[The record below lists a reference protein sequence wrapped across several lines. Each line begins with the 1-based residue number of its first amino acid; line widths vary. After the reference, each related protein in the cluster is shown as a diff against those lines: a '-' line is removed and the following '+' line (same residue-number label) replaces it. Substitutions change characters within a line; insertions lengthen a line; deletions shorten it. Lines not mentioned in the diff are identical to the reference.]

1 MVVGERWVQVGR
13 AVLAGVVEERWWYV
27 IGEVVAVESWL
38 GIFVLQR
45 RPYARPLMPKSPL

>member
-1 MVVGERWVQVGR
+1 VGERWVQVGR